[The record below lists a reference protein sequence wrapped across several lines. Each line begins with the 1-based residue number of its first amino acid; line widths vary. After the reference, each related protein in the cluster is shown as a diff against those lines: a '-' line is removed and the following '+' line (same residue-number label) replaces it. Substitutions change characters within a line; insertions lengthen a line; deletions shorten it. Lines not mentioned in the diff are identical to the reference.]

1 MEAAEG
7 CMSREMVS
15 SRPRRT
21 ITHLLEVLSPFLE
34 LHGIPIHPIC
44 VDAATGRGGLGELH
58 HFNMTSRAAVV
69 VVVVVVEVGGG
80 GGPVAFNNTSPVN
93 LLSPSSLGA
102 DGGMVCV
109 IQ

>member
-1 MEAAEG
+1 
-7 CMSREMVS
+7 MSREMVS

-69 VVVVVVEVGGG
+69 VVVVVENEAVVLDPGKD
-80 GGPVAFNNTSPVN
+80 PNV
-93 LLSPSSLGA
+93 
-102 DGGMVCV
+102 
-109 IQ
+109 